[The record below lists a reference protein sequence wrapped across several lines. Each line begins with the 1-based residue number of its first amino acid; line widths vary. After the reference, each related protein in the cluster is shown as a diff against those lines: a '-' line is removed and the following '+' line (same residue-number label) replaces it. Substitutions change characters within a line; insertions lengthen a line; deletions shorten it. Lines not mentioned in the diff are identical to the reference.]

1 MFQLQ
6 QGEKKKIPYKSYK
19 WDYITVLLAVA
30 FVQSPSC
37 AQLFVIP
44 QTAEFQASLSCIIN
58 IMGCVIVLLILWI
71 NRCSLSVEWCNYY
84 VKQDGSSSK
93 N

>member
-1 MFQLQ
+1 MYQNTFQLQ
-6 QGEKKKIPYKSYK
+6 QGGKKKIPYKSYK

-58 IMGCVIVLLILWI
+58 IMGCVINIM
-71 NRCSLSVEWCNYY
+71 
-84 VKQDGSSSK
+84 D
-93 N
+93 

>member
-1 MFQLQ
+1 MVNT
-6 QGEKKKIPYKSYK
+6 GYK
-19 WDYITVLLAVA
+19 WDYTIVLLVVT

-44 QTAEFQASLSCIIN
+44 QTSELQASLSYIIN
-58 IMGCVIVLLILWI
+58 IMGYVIVLLILWI
-71 NRCSLSVEWCNYY
+71 KRCSLSVEWCNYY